1 MSKRRLSLLVAGVG
15 GALALA
21 LPGAA
26 SAAIPAVFD
35 GAVSCAVQSDG
46 DRMCGSDSPRS
57 TVKSFDGVPI
67 DVNVAFP
74 PEPASGRD
82 GGFPLLML
90 FHGYGGE
97 KIGFA
102 SMERWLDQG
111 YATFS
116 MTDRGFHES
125 CGTPASRAADPS
137 GCERGYVRLID
148 NRYEVRDAQELA
160 GMLADEG
167 RIAPGR
173 IGATGGSYG
182 GGMSMALAALRDR
195 KAMLNGALVPWTS
208 PDGTPMR
215 IAAAV
220 PTITWTDLA
229 YSLAPNGS
237 ALDYVA
243 EAPYAGRFGVMKE
256 SLVNGL
262 YVSGQLAPGFY
273 APEGSDPSADL
284 TGWRDR
290 LREGEPYDGD
300 PQMQSIVD
308 ELTTNHSSYYIDGS
322 RPPAPLLMANG
333 WTDDLFPVDEIVR
346 YYNRT
351 TTEHPKA
358 DLSLFAAEIQGHPR
372 SAERDEVLDE
382 LRRRTEQWF
391 RFYLKDE
398 GEAPFQG
405 VRAYLSSC
413 PSDGPVGDPIKA
425 RNWARLAPGEV
436 VFGDRGGTIEPNAG
450 DSAIAAPFNPVSGG
464 GSCATTD
471 AADQPGTVTVRYEPA
486 PKGGLT
492 LLGSPTVIADYDMRG
507 SNSQVAARLLDV
519 GPDGQQTLVARGLWR
534 PTDDERQVFQMHP
547 NGWTFEAGH
556 VAKVELLPAD
566 ADDGFA
572 GPYGRPSD
580 GQQAIGV
587 ADVEVRL
594 PVANRPG
601 SAPGVV
607 APRAR
612 ILPEGY
618 ELAADFAA
626 LGDPRP
632 KLAKGALKVNGGKL
646 LARVKCPGRFDSCND
661 GFVVVRKAGK
671 GAGFLVAAG
680 SFEADGGETDRL
692 SLKLTKRARGYF
704 AKHRGMSTKTL
715 VFSDESDPGEQQ
727 RRKARR

>member
-1 MSKRRLSLLVAGVG
+1 MSKRRMTLLAAWVT

-21 LPGAA
+21 LPGGAP
-26 SAAIPAVFD
+26 AAIPSVFD
-35 GAVSCAVQSDG
+35 GAVSCAVQGDG
-46 DRMCGSDSPRS
+46 DRVCGSDSPRS
-57 TVKSFDGVPI
+57 TVKSFDAVPI

-102 SMERWLDQG
+102 RMERWLEQG

-148 NRYEVRDAQELA
+148 NRYEVRDAQEFA

-167 RIAPGR
+167 RVAPGR

-195 KAMLNGALVPWTS
+195 KAMPNGALVPWTS

-237 ALDYVA
+237 TLDYVA

-351 TTEHPKA
+351 TTEHPRA

-382 LRRRTEQWF
+382 LQRRTEQWF
-391 RFYLKDE
+391 RFYLKGE

-405 VRAYLSSC
+405 VRAFPSSC
-413 PSDGPVGDPIKA
+413 PSEGPVADPVKA

-436 VFGDRGGTIEPNAG
+436 TFTDKGGTIQPDAG
-450 DSAIAAPFNPVSGG
+450 SEAIAAPFNPVSGG
-464 GSCATTD
+464 GSCARTD
-471 AADQPGTVTVRYEPA
+471 SSDQPGTVTVRYRSS
-486 PKGGLT
+486 GDLT
-492 LLGSPTVIADYDMRG
+492 LLGSPTVIADFKTSG
-507 SNSQVAARLLDV
+507 ESSQLAARLLDV
-519 GPDGQQTLVARGLWR
+519 APGGQQTLVARGLWR
-534 PTDDERQVFQMHP
+534 PIDGERQVFQMHP
-547 NGWTFEAGH
+547 NGWTFEEDHAI
-556 VAKVELLPAD
+556 KVELLPAD
-566 ADDGFA
+566 WDDGFA
-572 GPYGRPSD
+572 GGYARPSD
-580 GQQAIGV
+580 GQAPV
-587 ADVEVRL
+587 AVSNLEVRL
-594 PVANRPG
+594 PVAERPG
-601 SAPGVV
+601 SSVGVRAPSAPVV
-607 APRAR
+607 PR
-612 ILPEGY
+612 GY
-618 ELAADFAA
+618 ELAADFVDR
-626 LGDPRP
+626 GDPRA
-632 KLAKGALKVNGGKL
+632 KLTKGPLGVRGGKL
-646 LARVKCPGRFDSCND
+646 HAAVRCPGRFDSCDN
-661 GFVVVRKAGK
+661 GVLAFLKAGGK
-671 GAGFLVAAG
+671 RRGFTIAGG
-680 SFEADGGETDRL
+680 TFEAEGGEVDRVTL
-692 SLKLTKRARGYF
+692 PLTKRAERYF
-704 AKHRGMSTKTL
+704 ESHRGMS
-715 VFSDESDPGEQQ
+715 VRAIVASDEAEPGKPQ
-727 RRKARR
+727 RRKARG